1 MKLQSSEEL
10 ARIIIDRRKE
20 AGYTQ
25 VQAAKAC
32 GVSIS
37 FMNKLEN
44 AKPTI
49 QVGKVFKVLSM
60 LGVDLVAIPRPIV
73 VSEKVYEK
81 LPLEIEIQ

>member
-1 MKLQSSEEL
+1 MKLDNLESLSSV
-10 ARIIIDRRKE
+10 IIERRKS

-25 VQAAKAC
+25 TQAAKAC

-49 QVGKVFKVLSM
+49 QIGKVLHVLSR
-60 LGVDLVAIPRPIV
+60 LGVDLEARPRPI
-73 VSEKVYEK
+73 
-81 LPLEIEIQ
+81 L